1 MPRTVTVTPRS
12 WPMAQVFRIAHGA
25 RTEAR
30 VIEVAIAEGDAVGR
44 GECVPYARYGE
55 SQESVAAQIQAVQGA
70 LEAGAGRDE
79 VQGLLPPGAARNAVD
94 CALWD
99 LEARLT
105 GTPVWQLAGLPEP
118 KPLLTA
124 YTIVIDEPAV
134 MAKAAA
140 DAAAYPLLKIK
151 LGGGDDLARLQAVAE
166 ARPDARLIVD
176 GNEGLDARTLPAL
189 LEAARSW
196 RIEVIEQPF
205 PAADPAALRKIAA
218 PVAVCAD
225 ESFHTSA
232 DIETIVQGY
241 DAINIKLDKAGG
253 LTEALKAVR
262 MARTAGLGVMVG
274 CMVGSSLAMA
284 PAALLAQLAD
294 WVDLDGPLLLAQ
306 DRDPCLTYDGPL
318 LHPPTAPVW
327 G

>member
-1 MPRTVTVTPRS
+1 MPRTLTITTRS

-25 RTEAR
+25 RTEAK
-30 VIEVAIAEGDAVGR
+30 VIEVTVGDGAAAGR
-44 GECVPYARYGE
+44 AECVPYARYGE
-55 SQESVAAQIQAVQGA
+55 SQESVAAQIEAVRGA
-70 LEAGAGRDE
+70 LEAGADRDA
-79 VQGLLPPGAARNAVD
+79 VQELLPPGAARNAVD

-99 LEARLT
+99 LEARQT
-105 GTPVWQLAGLPEP
+105 GLPVWQLAGLPEP
-118 KPLLTA
+118 GPLLTA
-124 YTIVIDEPAV
+124 YTIVIDEPAA
-134 MAKAAA
+134 MAAA
-140 DAAAYPLLKIK
+140 AARASAYPLLKIK
-151 LGGGDDLARLQAVAE
+151 LGGGDDLARLKAVAE

-205 PAADPAALRKIAA
+205 PATDPAALRRIAA

-274 CMVGSSLAMA
+274 CMVGSSLSMA
-284 PAALLAQLAD
+284 PAVLLAQLAD

-306 DRDPCLTYDGPL
+306 DRDPCLSYDGPR
-318 LHPPTAPVW
+318 LHPPTSAVW